1 MSARRLTFA
10 WPALAALPVL
20 LATAGPPAAW
30 AAAPATAPVTHAT
43 DARAQ
48 PVTPAPRATAAAAP
62 TRTASRTPPAPSYAD
77 RADVR
82 RFVAEVAAAHALDP
96 EWVARQLR
104 QARHVGAV
112 TRLIMPPPAG
122 VAKNWAAYRARF
134 VEPQRVRAGVAFWQA
149 HEAVLARAEAQY
161 GVPAALIV
169 GIVGVETFFGRVTGE
184 FRTLDALATLA
195 FDFPAGRS
203 DRSAFFR
210 DELGH
215 LLAWTAG
222 EAIDPAGVR
231 GSFAGAIGLPQF
243 MPSSIRR
250 WAVDYDGD
258 GHVDLRRS
266 AADAIGSVA
275 HYLAAF
281 GWQRDL
287 PTHFAVTPPPEG
299 PARDELLGPDIVPSF
314 SAAQFAERG
323 ATLDDAGQAHEGL
336 LALVEVENGD
346 APRSHV
352 AGTTNFFVVTR
363 YNRSSYYALAVIE
376 LGAAV
381 AAERAAAR
389 AATAGTEPEG
399 AVPTRAAAEADPP
412 AAATR

>member
-1 MSARRLTFA
+1 MSLRLLPFA
-10 WPALAALPVL
+10 PTVLPALAAAV
-20 LATAGPPAAW
+20 AF
-30 AAAPATAPVTHAT
+30 AAAAGDGRP
-43 DARAQ
+43 ARAADA
-48 PVTPAPRATAAAAP
+48 PTRATSRTPAP
-62 TRTASRTPPAPSYAD
+62 PPYTE

-82 RFVAEVAAAHALDP
+82 RFIAEVAATHGLDA

-112 TRLIMPPPAG
+112 ARLIMPPPAG
-122 VAKNWAAYRARF
+122 VPKNWAAYRARF
-134 VEPQRVRAGVAFWQA
+134 VEPQRVRAGAAFWQA
-149 HEAVLARAEAQY
+149 NEAVLARAEAQY

-169 GIVGVETFFGRVTGE
+169 GIIGVETFYGRFTGE

-215 LLAWTAG
+215 LLAWTAA
-222 EAIDPAGVR
+222 EAIDPASVR
-231 GSFAGAIGLPQF
+231 GSYAGAIGLPQF

-281 GWQRDL
+281 GWQRDV

-299 PARDELLGPDIVPSF
+299 PARDELLAPDIVPSF
-314 SAAQFAERG
+314 TAAQFAERG
-323 ATLDDAGQAHEGL
+323 AVLDGAGRAHDGL

-363 YNRSSYYALAVIE
+363 YNRSSYYARAVIE
-376 LGAAV
+376 LGDAV
-381 AAERAAAR
+381 AAERAAAVGTAPASDGVAR
-389 AATAGTEPEG
+389 PEAAMP
-399 AVPTRAAAEADPP
+399 R
-412 AAATR
+412 